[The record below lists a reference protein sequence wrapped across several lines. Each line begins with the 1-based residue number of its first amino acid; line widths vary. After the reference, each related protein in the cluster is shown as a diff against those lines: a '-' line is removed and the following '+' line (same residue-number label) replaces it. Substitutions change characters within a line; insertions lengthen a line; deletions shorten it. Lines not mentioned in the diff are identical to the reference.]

1 MQHPTSRPNFNH
13 SPCYRDGLHPP
24 TKPGRQ
30 WCRAHGPASRSR
42 GYGQPVAVASPPQT
56 QQDDTGPAEVRRRRA
71 EAAKQYQP
79 SRVRLLLVAQAP
91 PDADDRYFYFPEV
104 AQHDWLFR
112 AVARAMLTPTCP
124 EPTRPPCWGDY
135 ATAGCS

>member
-1 MQHPTSRPNFNH
+1 MTGWNRLCHAALPLSDPELVGSNPGIPGSYPISR
-13 SPCYRDGLHPP
+13 L
-24 TKPGRQ
+24 
-30 WCRAHGPASRSR
+30 
-42 GYGQPVAVASPPQT
+42 PVQNYLTVTP
-56 QQDDTGPAEVRRRRA
+56 VRRRRR
-71 EAAKQYQP
+71 AAATVYQP
-79 SRVRLLLVAQAP
+79 ENVRLLLVAQAP